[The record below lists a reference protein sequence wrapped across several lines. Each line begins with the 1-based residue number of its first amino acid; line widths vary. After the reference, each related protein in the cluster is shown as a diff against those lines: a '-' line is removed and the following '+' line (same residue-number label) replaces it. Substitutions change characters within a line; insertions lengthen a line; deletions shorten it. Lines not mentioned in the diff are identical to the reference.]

1 MPPHIKMSIKHN
13 MGKLFL
19 YLNMLS
25 PQRKGLH
32 QVGPFNVGIQDDFQN
47 LLSWYPWVALMP
59 A

>member
-1 MPPHIKMSIKHN
+1 MVKRS
-13 MGKLFL
+13 L

-47 LLSWYPWVALMP
+47 LLCWYPWDALMHT
-59 A
+59 